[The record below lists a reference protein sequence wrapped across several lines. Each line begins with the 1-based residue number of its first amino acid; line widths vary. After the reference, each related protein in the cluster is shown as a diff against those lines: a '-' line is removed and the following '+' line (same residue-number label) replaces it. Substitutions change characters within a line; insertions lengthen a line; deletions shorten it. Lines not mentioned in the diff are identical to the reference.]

1 MKRFIYIKKNHES
14 TMVKLNLDDIL
25 QRVVKYEPI
34 ARVALVIAGIALI
47 ADGGISIYKGFSGD
61 SKYFVGGAIELFAGG
76 FSLYKSFHIHW
87 REISEETNALRAKSE
102 KTRAETRVLEA
113 KNFLESYDVQN
124 PDQN

>member
-1 MKRFIYIKKNHES
+1 M
-14 TMVKLNLDDIL
+14 
-25 QRVVKYEPI
+25 
-34 ARVALVIAGIALI
+34 
-47 ADGGISIYKGFSGD
+47 
-61 SKYFVGGAIELFAGG
+61 FAGG